1 MVASLSGHPSD
12 ANRMARRVN
21 GRVGF
26 MLQRKTSGDG
36 GAARV

>member
-1 MVASLSGHPSD
+1 MVASLPDHASD

-26 MLQRKTSGDG
+26 MLQRKTGGDG
-36 GAARV
+36 GSARV